1 MRGQIY
7 NIEDKSFFA
16 FGGAGSHDISAGIL
30 DPDASDYKKKKK
42 MLDKNPFALYRIN
55 HVSWWERELPNEEEM
70 KEGLVNLQKQNNKI
84 VALNHN
90 ILWLEGKNWRKI
102 NQFLSY
108 FFVRFY
114 RYIGLKNGFREI
126 FRKMAVRK
134 ERHGERDLYR
144 SMN

>member
-55 HVSWWERELPNEEEM
+55 HVSWWEIKQTVDYKQWFFGHMHVNQNFYWERAACIYEQ
-70 KEGLVNLQKQNNKI
+70 LVR
-84 VALNHN
+84 
-90 ILWLEGKNWRKI
+90 IL
-102 NQFLSY
+102 
-108 FFVRFY
+108 
-114 RYIGLKNGFREI
+114 
-126 FRKMAVRK
+126 
-134 ERHGERDLYR
+134 
-144 SMN
+144 